1 MGSSDPRGSRRPF
14 VTVNMAMSADGK
26 ISSVERRQV
35 RISGAA
41 DRERVDRLKAESDAV
56 MVGIGTVL
64 ADNPSLTVK
73 SEELKKERVQAGKPE
88 NPARIVVDSRGRTPV
103 SADILHKG
111 AGERII
117 AVSER
122 AGADDDAAERYRGLA
137 TVIIA
142 GEEEVDLPVLLERL
156 SDLGIRR
163 LMVEGGG
170 SLVASLFARGLVDEF
185 YTFVGN
191 MVIGGRDAP
200 TPADGPGFPND
211 NEFVNLSLMDV
222 GELDEGVLLRWRVKS
237 RR

>member
-1 MGSSDPRGSRRPF
+1 MGSSDPPGSGRPL

-56 MVGIGTVL
+56 MVGIGTL
-64 ADNPSLTVK
+64 FADNPSLTVK
-73 SEELKKERVQAGKPE
+73 SEELRRDRVRAGKPE
-88 NPARIVVDSRGRTPV
+88 NPARIIIDSRGRTPV

-122 AGADDDAAERYRGLA
+122 AGTDAPERYQGLA
-137 TVIIA
+137 MVIVA
-142 GEEEVDLPVLLERL
+142 GDEEVDLPMLMERL
-156 SDLGIRR
+156 SALGIRR

-170 SLVASLFARGLVDEF
+170 SLVASLFACGLVDEF

-211 NEFVNLSLMDV
+211 NTFVNLSLMDV
-222 GELDEGVLLRWRVKS
+222 GELDEGVLLRWRVRS
-237 RR
+237 RQ